1 MKEII
6 KKYYLAEG
14 SKLVDMYIGDNNVDC
29 VFDADDIR
37 QRRCLSFEDY
47 DILYNIYSN
56 SSEKSSKHVTN
67 TGEIVYSWQFSKYI
81 EQYIFD

>member
-1 MKEII
+1 METII

-14 SKLVDMYIGDNNVDC
+14 SKLVNIEMGNHAVDC
-29 VFDADDIR
+29 WFDAGDIK
-37 QRRCLSFEDY
+37 QHRCLSFEDY

-56 SSEKSSKHVTN
+56 ASEKSSKYISD
-67 TGEIVYSWQFSKYI
+67 TGEVIYSWQFNEYI